1 MRFSARLT
9 AAILLLL
16 CLTLSGGGAYTVC
29 RNFSSALEQAAAQQA
44 AAQLPERF
52 RLEAALAAAGG
63 GASGMAGA
71 AAGYARQ
78 LRAAGGP
85 NAVPF
90 ALLSD
95 TGMSL
100 YSNLPLSLPF
110 AEVWR
115 AVQAGEAGGCLAK
128 AGETPYLLLASP
140 LALEG
145 QTLWLV
151 SGRDLSGLFAER
163 DRQLR
168 QYLALECAALLLAG
182 AAAAAL
188 SRLLTRPLRQLEAAS
203 RRIAAGEEGAR
214 CPQTLEQAGGE
225 VGALAASFNAMAA
238 AVQAQAAALRAEN
251 ERQKQFVADFTH
263 ELKTPMTAILG
274 YADLLRSGEQPP
286 ARRQRAA
293 GHIYHE
299 AARLEGLGRQLLLLL
314 GLEEGGVPLE
324 PVPLAAVLADALRGL
339 PLPGSPVQFLA
350 GDAPADACGPA
361 PAAPN
366 GPKAG
371 APMPS
376 RAVVQ
381 GDRVL
386 LAALLR
392 NLLLNA
398 AASGPADGCVRVYC
412 DALPA
417 AAARAAAEQGAAA
430 PRTEADAALLAAG
443 QALPC
448 AAAPQAEPAA
458 QDAPDAAQ
466 GGQPGWLVSVTDTGC
481 GIPPGA
487 LARVFE
493 PFYRVDKSRSRQNG
507 GTGLGLALCAR
518 IAAAHGG
525 LLWLESAP
533 GRGTAARLW
542 LPAGPQTQGG
552 GAE

>member
-85 NAVPF
+85 NAAPF

-115 AVQAGEAGGCLAK
+115 AGEAGGCLAK

-225 VGALAASFNAMAA
+225 VGALAAGFNAMAA

-293 GHIYHE
+293 GHIYRE

-324 PVPLAAVLADALRGL
+324 PVLLAAVLADALRGL
-339 PLPGSPVQFLA
+339 PLPGSPVRFLA
-350 GDAPADACGPA
+350 GDAPADACA

-366 GPKAG
+366 GPKSG
-371 APMPS
+371 APIPS

-443 QALPC
+443 QALPS

-458 QDAPDAAQ
+458 QDAPDTAQ

-542 LPAGPQTQGG
+542 LPAGPQIQGG